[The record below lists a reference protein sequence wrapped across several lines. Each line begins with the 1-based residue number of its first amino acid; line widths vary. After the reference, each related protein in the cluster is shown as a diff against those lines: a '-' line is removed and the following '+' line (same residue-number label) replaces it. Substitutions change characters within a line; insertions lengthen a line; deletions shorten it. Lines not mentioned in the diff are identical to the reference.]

1 MTFSNGALLI
11 LAILAGHCSIFA
23 KDSQPELN
31 ERVNSVYQSIVRI
44 EVVSESGSNGRML
57 KSGSTG
63 SGVIFDQSGLVLTNH
78 HVAGKAKRL
87 KCRLHDGEEISAVL
101 IGADALTDLAVIRL
115 NLEQRG
121 ENTSSL
127 KVATFGDSDNLQVGD
142 PCFAMGSPAGLSQ
155 SVTRGIIS
163 NLALISTRRG
173 SFRLDGENVGELVRW
188 LGHDAIIYP
197 GNSGGPLVNLEGEII
212 GINEVAIA
220 SLGGAIPSNL
230 AKSIAL
236 ELAEHGS
243 INRSWS
249 GLELQPLLSGFTNG
263 VLVAGIIEN
272 SPAQKAG
279 FQSGDLITQIGNK
292 PVTALIEED
301 LPPIHQLLSSFSSD
315 KPFAVKGKRGSKN
328 YSWNI
333 IPVKRE
339 PAFLPE
345 TELKSWG
352 ITLRNFSLLSSLES
366 RRDSKVGAQVH
377 SVAQGGP
384 SFTCK
389 PSLSAGDVIVEVNG
403 VAITSA
409 EQLIEFSQNL
419 IQGKEE
425 ASPVL
430 VRFER
435 DQANI
440 ITVVQIGPEPIEK
453 RPVEAWKAWLGVGT
467 QVITPELIEVLK
479 LKPNTSGIRLTQIF
493 KDTPAHRSG
502 LKAGDLIFKI
512 DGQVIQAR
520 KPEDI
525 EVFGNMIKQYRTDS
539 TIKLTGLRGGQP
551 LEINATLDKRPTP
564 AVELPSHE
572 EKIMEFTVRELSF
585 ADRAFHRLPA
595 EKPGLIVENVELAG
609 WASLAG
615 LQQGDILLKIN
626 EKEVGS
632 VDEFKTIL
640 TNISEKKDSSVTF
653 FVLRGIHTL
662 FIEIEPDWENS

>member
-1 MTFSNGALLI
+1 MVTRYSKLLLLI
-11 LAILAGHCSIFA
+11 IFIGPCSIFG
-23 KDSQPELN
+23 KVSQLEIN
-31 ERVNSVYQSIVRI
+31 DRVNAVYRSIVRI
-44 EVVSESGSNGRML
+44 EAVSESGSNGRML

-63 SGVIFDQSGLVLTNH
+63 SGVIFDQTGLVLTNH

-87 KCRLHDGEEISAVL
+87 KCRLYDGEEINAKL
-101 IGADALTDLAVIRL
+101 IGADTLTDLAVIQL
-115 NLEQRG
+115 NLG
-121 ENTSSL
+121 ERPKNSTPL
-127 KVATFGDSDNLQVGD
+127 QVATFGDSDRLQVGD

-230 AKSIAL
+230 AKSIAW
-236 ELAEHGS
+236 ELSENGFIS
-243 INRSWS
+243 RSWS
-249 GLELQPLLSGFTNG
+249 GLELQPLLSDATIG
-263 VLVAGIIEN
+263 VLVSGVINE

-279 FQSGDLITQIGNK
+279 LKPGDHINQIENLS
-292 PVTALIEED
+292 VTALIQED
-301 LPPIHQLLSSFSSD
+301 LPPIHQLLSSFPTQQ
-315 KPFAVKGKRGSKN
+315 PFLVKGKRGSEFH
-328 YSWNI
+328 SWKI

-352 ITLRNFSLLSSLES
+352 ITLRNFSLLSSIES
-366 RRDSKVGAQVH
+366 RRENKLGAQVH

-384 SFTCK
+384 SFNCK
-389 PSLSAGDVIVEVNG
+389 PSLVPGDVIVEVG
-403 VAITSA
+403 GKAITSA
-409 EQLIEFSQNL
+409 EQLVEFSQNL
-419 IQGKEE
+419 IKGKENS
-425 ASPVL
+425 SPVL

-435 DQANI
+435 DQASI
-440 ITVVQIGPEPIEK
+440 ITVIEIGPEPIER

-467 QVITPELIEVLK
+467 QVITPELAKALK
-479 LKPNTSGIRLTQIF
+479 LKPNTTGIRLTQIF

-502 LKAGDLIFKI
+502 LKAGDLLFKI
-512 DGQVIQAR
+512 DQQIIQAK

-525 EVFGNMIKQYRTDS
+525 EVFGNMIKQYRTDA
-539 TIKLTGLRGGQP
+539 TIQLSGMRDGTP
-551 LEINATLDKRPTP
+551 LEINATLSKRPTP
-564 AVELPSHE
+564 AIELPSHQ

-585 ADRAFHRLPA
+585 ADRAFHRLTPQSH
-595 EKPGLIVENVELAG
+595 GLIVENVELAG

-615 LQQGDILLKIN
+615 LKQGDIILMINNKMVASVGEFKSILKI
-626 EKEVGS
+626 
-632 VDEFKTIL
+632 
-640 TNISEKKDSSVTF
+640 ISQKRNSSVTF
-653 FVLRGIHTL
+653 FVQRGIHTL
-662 FIEIEPDWENS
+662 FIEIEPDWKNS